1 MIVLVRDPRDVVSSG
16 MAAQR
21 RGSWGDQW
29 RANGSSGDS
38 LADTDPD
45 EFARQW
51 AHMYA
56 MTLGKAKEAYDAHA
70 GPKVVIRY
78 EDLRTDTLETMQSVY
93 STLGITV
100 EEGELSR
107 VVEKYA
113 WENIPEKRKGPDKPQ
128 RKATPGGWK
137 EDLTPEQ
144 ARIVEELTASILD
157 EFYPECSLSEERGT
171 GLDR

>member
-1 MIVLVRDPRDVVSSG
+1 
-16 MAAQR
+16 MA
-21 RGSWGDQW
+21 GESP
-29 RANGSSGDS
+29 
-38 LADTDPD
+38 LLP
-45 EFARQW
+45 FARQW

-56 MTLGKAKEAYDAHA
+56 MTLGKAKEAYEVHA

>member
-1 MIVLVRDPRDVVSSG
+1 

-21 RGSWGDQW
+21 KGSWGDEW

-51 AHMYA
+51 ANMYA

-70 GPKVVIRY
+70 GSKAVVRY
-78 EDLRTDTLETMQSVY
+78 EDLRTDTHKTMQSLY

-100 EEGELSR
+100 DEGELSR
-107 VVEKYA
+107 VVEKHA

-144 ARIVEELTASILD
+144 ARIVEQLAVSILD
-157 EFYPECSLSEERGT
+157 EFYPEWSLSEERGT